1 MTDEGKYNED
11 NQKKVGLGRARKH
24 FYITTSSVVRLPEDN
39 EMLQNYA
46 MRSILKADRKTCTQ
60 TMRDELNL
68 LTLSNRRRFLR
79 FQLI

>member
-39 EMLQNYA
+39 DRPNLKCFRIMLCVPYLKPTEKPVLRQCA
-46 MRSILKADRKTCTQ
+46 MS
-60 TMRDELNL
+60 
-68 LTLSNRRRFLR
+68 
-79 FQLI
+79 LIY